1 MFSRAKQ
8 CRNSQPI
15 SRKTTGATPELLTV
29 PRVSKHSDL
38 RRRHSIFGCRIVKE
52 RRQAALGFEL
62 GHLLLRNSEVATLT
76 RRAAR
81 SREEVLDLNSHLSVL
96 KEKKSRPAAHLSL
109 L

>member
-1 MFSRAKQ
+1 MLS
-8 CRNSQPI
+8 SQPI

-29 PRVSKHSDL
+29 PRVSKHSDSK
-38 RRRHSIFGCRIVKE
+38 RHSIFGCRIVKE

-62 GHLLLRNSEVATLT
+62 GHLLLRNLEVATHT